1 VINVEAISSISK
13 GFVEESYESLIPIF
27 SQGID
32 DPEKSGAAFSVWK
45 DGQEIVS
52 VFAGTADVRSGRQWD
67 DTTQSIL
74 FSSSKGLASLVIA
87 RIAARGELDLLA
99 PIGSIW
105 PEFMVGGKGKIA
117 LADVL
122 AHRAG
127 VSAPEKNMTLKQVL
141 DLESWTAQ
149 IASQEPLWEP
159 GAGHAYHALTWGPIA
174 QEIVKRA
181 TGRELHDLFSD
192 EIAKPLNAKV
202 SLKADGGDL
211 AALAFLTTSKS
222 WLSTASRGDERSPV
236 NRALSLGGALPS
248 RLVEGNQ
255 GFNDPLVQAGNLV
268 AAGGI
273 GTASGLARIWSSTVV
288 ETLGVR
294 LLNEES
300 IRILSEPRSEGPWI
314 FSEVAPPFH
323 RWGAGVQLS
332 SEVTPWL
339 SSASFG
345 HDGAG
350 GQTGMAD
357 AQNRVGIG
365 YIRNQLDGKD
375 AVAPLINEL
384 KSLFSR

>member
-1 VINVEAISSISK
+1 
-13 GFVEESYESLIPIF
+13 
-27 SQGID
+27 
-32 DPEKSGAAFSVWK
+32 
-45 DGQEIVS
+45 
-52 VFAGTADVRSGRQWD
+52 
-67 DTTQSIL
+67 
-74 FSSSKGLASLVIA
+74 
-87 RIAARGELDLLA
+87 
-99 PIGSIW
+99 
-105 PEFMVGGKGKIA
+105 
-117 LADVL
+117 
-122 AHRAG
+122 
-127 VSAPEKNMTLKQVL
+127 
-141 DLESWTAQ
+141 
-149 IASQEPLWEP
+149 
-159 GAGHAYHALTWGPIA
+159 
-174 QEIVKRA
+174 
-181 TGRELHDLFSD
+181 
-192 EIAKPLNAKV
+192 
-202 SLKADGGDL
+202 
-211 AALAFLTTSKS
+211 
-222 WLSTASRGDERSPV
+222 
-236 NRALSLGGALPS
+236 
-248 RLVEGNQ
+248 
-255 GFNDPLVQAGNLV
+255 VQAGNLV

-339 SSASFG
+339 SSATFG